1 MVGKELSRWTFNCIG
16 TDTLF
21 LFSMLEYLQ
30 VNIKEGGDAT
40 AVTTHPGRR
49 VGQSAL
55 QMIHVYVD
63 NGRGW

>member
-1 MVGKELSRWTFNCIG
+1 MQMCHKDAEFVISLSLRMVGKELSRWTFSCIG

-30 VNIKEGGDAT
+30 VNLREGGDAT

-49 VGQSAL
+49 V
-55 QMIHVYVD
+55 
-63 NGRGW
+63 

>member
-49 VGQSAL
+49 V
-55 QMIHVYVD
+55 
-63 NGRGW
+63 